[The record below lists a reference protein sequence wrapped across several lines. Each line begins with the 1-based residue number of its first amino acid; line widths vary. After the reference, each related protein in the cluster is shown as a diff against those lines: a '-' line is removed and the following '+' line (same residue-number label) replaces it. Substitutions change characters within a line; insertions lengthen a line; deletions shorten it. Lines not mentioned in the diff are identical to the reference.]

1 MRQERVSEPMTK
13 LYPLLFEPV
22 LKDYLWGGRTLESQ
36 LGRAI
41 PPGIVAESWEIAAH
55 PDGATI
61 VTNGPFAGRTLVSVH
76 EELGLDLIG
85 TNSMWAQER
94 GKFPL
99 LVKLLDA
106 NDRLSV
112 QVHPGDPYALEHEG
126 NELGKTEMWVV
137 LHAEP
142 DAAINLGVKAGT
154 TRERFAA
161 ALEDGTLESLLHILP
176 IKTGDVVC
184 IPSGSVHALL
194 GGALIAEVL
203 QNSNTTYRVFDWNR
217 LRDGKPREL
226 HVQKALDVINFDQV
240 EPDLPAPKRI
250 SGVDESTVRHLLCEN
265 QYFRTERVFIP
276 AGETFTG
283 MCDGATFEIWG
294 AIDGRAVVNEVLL
307 EAVQFALLPATLGP
321 FSVQAVDGDAVLMR
335 TFVPAA

>member
-1 MRQERVSEPMTK
+1 MTE

-36 LGRAI
+36 LGRTL
-41 PPGIVAESWEIAAH
+41 PPGIVAESWEVAAH
-55 PDGATI
+55 PDGATV
-61 VTNGPFAGRTLVSVH
+61 VTNGSFAGRTLVSVH
-76 EELGLDLIG
+76 EELGLELIG

-106 NDRLSV
+106 NDKLSV
-112 QVHPGDPYALEHEG
+112 QVHPDDPYALEHEG

-176 IKTGDVVC
+176 IKTGDAVC
-184 IPSGSVHALL
+184 IPSGSIHALL

-226 HVQKALDVINFDQV
+226 HVDKALDVINFDQV
-240 EPDLPAPKRI
+240 EPDLPVPQQVGGFDNGAERY
-250 SGVDESTVRHLLCEN
+250 LLCEN
-265 QYFRTERVFIP
+265 RYFRTERVRLS
-276 AGETFTG
+276 AGDTFNG
-283 MCDGATFEIWG
+283 ICDGSTFEIWG
-294 AIDGRAVVNEVLL
+294 AIDGRAEINGVAL
-307 EAVQFALLPATLGP
+307 EAVQFALLPAALGM
-321 FSVQAVDGDAVLMR
+321 FGVRAVEGDATLMR
-335 TFVPAA
+335 TFVPAG

>member
-1 MRQERVSEPMTK
+1 MTD

-22 LKDYLWGGRTLESQ
+22 LKDYLWGGRTLETQ
-36 LGRAI
+36 LGRTI

-61 VTNGPFAGRTLVSVH
+61 ITNGSYAGRSLVSLH
-76 EELGLDLIG
+76 DELGIDLIG

-106 NDRLSV
+106 NDKLSV
-112 QVHPGDPYALEHEG
+112 QVHPDDPYALEHEG

-142 DAAINLGVKAGT
+142 GAAINLGVKAGT

-161 ALEDGTLESLLHILP
+161 ALEDGTLDSMLHVLP
-176 IKTGDVVC
+176 IQTGDVVC
-184 IPSGSVHALL
+184 IPSGSIHALL
-194 GGALIAEVL
+194 GGSLIAEVL

-217 LRDGKPREL
+217 LTDGQPREL
-226 HVQKALDVINFDQV
+226 HVAKALDVINFEQV
-240 EPDLPAPKRI
+240 EPQLPAPRRV
-250 SGVDESTVRHLLCEN
+250 SEEGNFVHRYLLCEN
-265 QYFRTERVFIP
+265 RYFRTERVEIP
-276 AGETFTG
+276 AGHLFRG
-283 MCDGATFEIWG
+283 VCDDSTFEIWG
-294 AIDGRAVVNEVLL
+294 VIDGRAEINGVAL
-307 EAVQFALLPATLGP
+307 EAVQFALLPASLGQ
-321 FSVQAVDGDAVLMR
+321 FAVAAGSGDAVLLR
-335 TFVPAA
+335 TFVPAS